1 MSAVP
6 ADEADLR
13 LAIAFVN
20 TYDLLESPPD
30 MLTLAVAARIC
41 RAHGRVAVGDHF
53 DAIPPSDADHALE
66 RLRDLRDGFYRIFA
80 AADAPETAVALNAV
94 MNEQTLRPHVIVA
107 SDDRLRLTLT
117 VPLASDPL
125 ASDPLASDSVA
136 SDPVAALGVIVAA
149 ALAHALIVGGAGRL
163 GTCAGD
169 PCRCVFVDRTRAG
182 RQRFCCQ
189 LCNDRVAAAAY
200 RSRRAGTS

>member
-6 ADEADLR
+6 ADDADLR
-13 LAIAFVN
+13 LAVAFVN
-20 TYDLLESPPD
+20 TYDLLELPPD

-41 RAHGRVAVGDHF
+41 RAHQRVAVGDRL
-53 DAIPPSDADHALE
+53 DAIPPSDADRALE
-66 RLRDLRDGFYRIFA
+66 RLRDLRDGLYRIFA
-80 AADAPETAVALNAV
+80 AADAPEAAVAVNAV
-94 MNEQTLRPHVIVA
+94 MDEQTLRPHVIV
-107 SDDRLRLTLT
+107 SPDERLRLTLT

-125 ASDPLASDSVA
+125 ASDPAASYPLG
-136 SDPVAALGVIVAA
+136 SDPVAALGAIVTG
-149 ALAHALIVGGAGRL
+149 ALAHALVVGGSGRL

-200 RSRRAGTS
+200 RSRHAGTS